1 MPDQS
6 VDQAIAEPTLYADA
20 DRYHALFK
28 RLRAEE
34 PVRWTAPSGYRP
46 FWLVSRHADIVQ
58 VEREPEL
65 FINAPRAILRAQ
77 EIEAR
82 LSQAQGGNSNL
93 LRSMN
98 NMDGEE
104 HRNYRGVTQREFVRP
119 NIEKLSAQ
127 IDAIAAEFVQRMID
141 KGPEL
146 DFVED
151 VANWYPL
158 RVIMM
163 LLGIEPEH
171 EAKMLRLTQQIFGVN
186 DPEIRAQ
193 PDAPKDA
200 PEAFRRFCEFFRPLM
215 EERRRA
221 PRDDFASLIAN
232 ARVDGKPLGDF
243 ETLSY
248 YVTMATA
255 GHDTTSASISG
266 GLLALI
272 QHPQQFAALR
282 AMPDVTYGVAD
293 EMIRWVAPVKHF
305 FRTATA
311 DCELRGQTIRAG
323 DSLMLAYPSAC
334 RDEEVYSDPFV
345 FRLDRGS
352 NPHLAMGTGVHV
364 CLGQHL
370 ARLEMRLF
378 FRHLLAR
385 IEQIELAGE
394 PAWVEATFISGFKRL
409 PIRFTAK
416 AAA

>member
-1 MPDQS
+1 MSEQT
-6 VDQAIAEPTLYADA
+6 VDAQIADPALYASA
-20 DRYHALFK
+20 ERYHALFT

-34 PVRWTAPSGYRP
+34 PVRWTAPPGFRP

-58 VEREPEL
+58 VERDPER
-65 FINAPRAILRAQ
+65 FINAPRALLRAQ
-77 EIEAR
+77 EIEER

-98 NMDGEE
+98 NMDGDE
-104 HRNYRGVTQREFVRP
+104 HRNYRGVTQREFLRP

-127 IDAIAAEFVQRMID
+127 VDAIAAEFVDRMIAR
-141 KGPEL
+141 GPEL
-146 DFVED
+146 DFVAD

-171 EAKMLRLTQQIFGVN
+171 EAKMLRLTQQIFGLN

-200 PEAFRRFCEFFRPLM
+200 PEAFQRFCEFFRPLM
-215 EERRRA
+215 EDRRLA

-232 ARVDGKPLGDF
+232 AKIAGQPMGDF

-248 YVTMATA
+248 FVTMATA
-255 GHDTTSASISG
+255 GHDTTSASIAG

-272 QHPQQFAALR
+272 QNPQQLAALR

-311 DCELRGQTIRAG
+311 DCELGGQAVRAG

-334 RDEEVYSDPFV
+334 RDESIYPDPFS

-370 ARLEMRLF
+370 ARLEIRLF

-385 IEQIELAGE
+385 IEHFELAGD
-394 PAWVEATFISGFKRL
+394 PLWVEATFISGLKRL
-409 PIRFTAK
+409 PIRFTVK
-416 AAA
+416 DAA

>member
-1 MPDQS
+1 MADQS
-6 VDQAIAEPTLYADA
+6 IDDAIADGALYADA
-20 DRYHALFK
+20 DRYHALFT

-34 PVRWTAPSGYRP
+34 PVRWTAPRGYRP
-46 FWLVSRHADIVQ
+46 FWLVSRHADIVAI
-58 VEREPEL
+58 ERDPEQFL
-65 FINAPRAILRAQ
+65 NAPRAILRLQ
-77 EIEAR
+77 EIEDR
-82 LSQAQGGNSNL
+82 LSQAQGGNANL

-104 HRNYRGVTQREFVRP
+104 HRQYRGVTQREFVRP
-119 NIEKLSAQ
+119 NIEKLTAQ
-127 IDAIAAEFVQRMID
+127 IDALAAEFVDRMIA

-151 VANWYPL
+151 VANWFPL

-171 EAKMLRLTQQIFGVN
+171 EARMLRLTQQLFGVN

-215 EERRRA
+215 EDRRRQ
-221 PRDDFASLIAN
+221 PREDFASLIAN
-232 ARVDGKPLGDF
+232 GQVDGKPLGDF

-266 GLLALI
+266 GLLALL
-272 QHPQQFAALR
+272 QHPQQMAALR
-282 AMPDVTYGVAD
+282 AMPDVGYAVAD
-293 EMIRWVAPVKHF
+293 EMVRWVAPVKHF
-305 FRTATA
+305 FRTAVA
-311 DCELRGQTIRAG
+311 DCEIAGQQIRAG
-323 DSLMLAYPSAC
+323 DSLMLAYPSGC
-334 RDEEVYSDPFV
+334 RDESVYPDPFT
-345 FRLDRGS
+345 FRLDRTS

-370 ARLEMRLF
+370 ARLEIRLF
-378 FRHLLAR
+378 FRQLVAR
-385 IEQIELAGE
+385 IEHIELAGE
-394 PAWVEATFISGFKRL
+394 PAWVEANFISGLKRL
-409 PIRFTAK
+409 PIRFKAK